1 MSPRAAGFTLIE
13 LMVALFIAA
22 IMFAMGYGA
31 INQALNGRNAL
42 KEQQA
47 QLLELQTAVRVIE
60 QDFVQLAPR
69 PVRQPV
75 GDEPAQPAL
84 QGAATGT
91 DLDAQSTTSSLAG
104 TSSLSGTQSL
114 SSTASLTP
122 SSSTSPSSGTSSGT
136 SSLTQSGTPPIVSL
150 TRAGWANPRGL
161 QRTGL
166 QRVAYYLENGT
177 LRREYWNVLDP
188 TLASTTTRRELL
200 THVKTFTLRY
210 LDVNRVWQPQWPPL
224 TSTVLVGP
232 AMELTLRERPL
243 AVEITIDTE
252 DWGKIVRVIEI
263 AG

>member
-1 MSPRAAGFTLIE
+1 MRVRASGFTLIE

-42 KEQQA
+42 KERQA
-47 QLLELQTAVRVIE
+47 QLLELQTAVRVLE

-69 PVRQPV
+69 PVRQAV

-84 QGAATGT
+84 QGAAPNTGT
-91 DLDAQSTTSSLAG
+91 DLGTQPVTATLSTTPSLSG
-104 TSSLSGTQSL
+104 PSSLSG
-114 SSTASLTP
+114 ST
-122 SSSTSPSSGTSSGT
+122 
-136 SSLTQSGTPPIVSL
+136 TQSGTPPIVAL
-150 TRAGWANPRGL
+150 TRAGWANPAGL
-161 QRTGL
+161 QRPGL
-166 QRVAYYLENGT
+166 ERVAYFLENGT
-177 LRREYWNVLDP
+177 LRRENWNVLDP
-188 TLASTTTRRELL
+188 TLASTTTKRELL
-200 THVKTFTLRY
+200 THVKSFTLRY
-210 LDVNRVWQPQWPPL
+210 LDVNHTWQQQWPPL

-252 DWGKIVRVIEI
+252 DWGKIVRIIEI